1 MIDIISDTD
10 NSLFF
15 VRENEQDVAVFT
27 TLAEAQEYSSSL
39 A

>member
-10 NSLFF
+10 NSLYF
-15 VRENEQDVAVFT
+15 VRQDEQDVAVFT